1 MRERWVTL
9 KGNDTTSQ
17 RPGTSLI
24 KVVSE
29 PVVGLVVVV
38 VVVVVVSVGLGTQEV
53 RNAMASMAIS
63 AILKIRSSIRF

>member
-1 MRERWVTL
+1 MRERWETL

-38 VVVVVVSVGLGTQEV
+38 VVVVSVGLDTQEV
-53 RNAMASMAIS
+53 RNAMASIAIS